1 MSTDLKKKILI
12 TAELA
17 SSPVGV
23 FFQDLGFELDYKY
36 VEGSEYHFVID
47 SACPE
52 VKNVPRLQMSESLS
66 AELHP
71 LVCGR
76 INKEMFD
83 SEQGRALLSSYF
95 HDALEFDLVDRYS
108 KEMSN
113 IYSIKIHEYLN
124 LGYFIDS
131 IVIEAYKAKFDISAL
146 RSYLNTALNF
156 SFKKVESSSSTM
168 PVDVSYS
175 HNGEAFAVQISL
187 LCDEWKG
194 VPEVESCIDEFTSLT
209 NYFDITYFHKTNRLT
224 LSALVFK
231 NPALKSAKANFFT
244 EVVRRSA
251 DAEIRK
257 PVASD
262 IYSGLVFNEPVRYQA
277 LRQVI
282 TDPATKLVIA
292 RKFAHFIKD
301 YRQRIEDP
309 PIPLGKLLID
319 DVINYLAHYPKQEEL
334 QDVDSEV
341 KHFIFKLL
349 MNDRFSNDV
358 DDFVQVVMDSYP
370 HGVVREIQKIMG
382 DKGLEDIESIIA
394 GQPLKAEDGFITRVR
409 GSSGENSRPDFQRV
423 SGSDTAAMS
432 DNDLWELRKSQLNMK
447 DHTHDH
453 TDAHS
458 TQSATSEESPSEN
471 ERWKIQDLNNALTAE
486 AALEKEKLEAEFSQK
501 ILNQQKSSD
510 LVKEKLESQMDRIKK
525 IMYQLKKEI
534 LKLQAEKIAREEADR
549 NKKNTDAQD
558 VLRMKSSME
567 RSLETI
573 KNKDYAIEKMKK
585 DFEQFIKSKDQRI
598 EMLEQRI
605 SSMKNDQ
612 SHPREASNDDKME
625 KLEHENKS
633 LQFKLEL
640 ANKKVNIVTEK
651 MGQREID
658 MNAKR
663 EREIETLKGNLKL
676 AQSIIEEMKIE
687 KAKLES
693 RAHEDRE
700 QLKKNKE
707 EVVIKKSDDDKD
719 GVIQALTA
727 ERKGLEEKFRAQA
740 IELKKAEQ
748 KLKYTLSQLESS
760 NKKKPAVNPNLK
772 SAEVLSKQLEQA
784 SARMAEA
791 TAEVIEKRREIV
803 KVKQENSMMS
813 AKITELEK
821 KLANLDKKVA

>member
-1 MSTDLKKKILI
+1 LKKKILI

-17 SSPVGV
+17 SSEVGV
-23 FFQDLGFELDYKY
+23 FFQELGFELDYTY

-52 VKNVPRLQMSESLS
+52 VKNIPRLQISESLS
-66 AELHP
+66 SDLQP
-71 LVCGR
+71 MVSGR
-76 INKEMFD
+76 INKEMFE
-83 SEQGRALLSSYF
+83 SEQGQALLSSYF

-131 IVIEAYKAKFDISAL
+131 IIIEAYKAKFDISAL
-146 RSYLNTALNF
+146 RSYLNTALSF
-156 SFKKVESSSSTM
+156 SFKKVESSSRTM

-194 VPEVESCIDEFTSLT
+194 IPEMESCIDEFTTLT
-209 NYFDITYFHKTNRLT
+209 NYFDTTYFNKTNRLT
-224 LSALVFK
+224 LSALIFK

-251 DAEIRK
+251 EAEIRR
-257 PVASD
+257 PTVSD
-262 IYSGLVFNEPVRYQA
+262 IYSGLVFNESVRYQA
-277 LRQVI
+277 PKQVI
-282 TDPATKLVIA
+282 QDPATKLVIA

-301 YRQRIEDP
+301 YRQRIEIP
-309 PIPLGKLLID
+309 PIPLGKLLVD

-334 QDVDSEV
+334 QEIDSEV

-349 MNDRFSNDV
+349 MNGQFSNDV
-358 DDFVQVVMDSYP
+358 DDFVQVVLDSYP

-382 DKGLEDIESIIA
+382 DKGLDDIESIIA
-394 GQPLKAEDGFITRVR
+394 GQPLKPEDGFITRVK
-409 GSSGENSRPDFQRV
+409 GSSQESVKPDFQRV
-423 SGSDTAAMS
+423 SGSDSTAMS
-432 DNDLWELRKSQLNMK
+432 DNDIWEVRKSQLNIK
-447 DHTHDH
+447 DHTHH
-453 TDAHS
+453 AHS
-458 TQSATSEESPSEN
+458 TTPEESRNEN
-471 ERWKIQDLNNALTAE
+471 ERWKIQDLNHALTAE
-486 AALEKEKLEAEFSQK
+486 AALERERLETEFSQK
-501 ILNQQKSSD
+501 ILSQQTSSD

-534 LKLQAEKIAREEADR
+534 LKLQAEKIAREEEDR
-549 NKKNTDAQD
+549 NKKNVDVQD

-585 DFEQFIKSKDQRI
+585 DFDQFIKSKDQRI
-598 EMLEQRI
+598 EALEQRI
-605 SSMKNDQ
+605 SSIKNDHSQ
-612 SHPREASNDDKME
+612 PREISNDEKVE
-625 KLEHENKS
+625 KLENENKS
-633 LQFKLEL
+633 LHFKLEL
-640 ANKKVNIVTEK
+640 ANKKVSIVTEK
-651 MGQREID
+651 MGQRETD

-676 AQSIIEEMKIE
+676 AQSIIDEMKIE
-687 KAKLES
+687 KAKLEG
-693 RAHEDRE
+693 RANEDRE
-700 QLKKNKE
+700 ILKKNKE
-707 EVVIKKSDDDKD
+707 DTGVRKADDEKD
-719 GVIQALTA
+719 SIIQVLSAD
-727 ERKGLEEKFRAQA
+727 RKALEEKFRAQG

-760 NKKKPAVNPNLK
+760 NKKKPSVNPNLK
-772 SAEVLSKQLEQA
+772 SAEILSKQLDQA
-784 SARMAEA
+784 SSRMAEA

-803 KVKQENSMMS
+803 KVKQENSIMS